1 MAALELILML
11 LAASAGLRL
20 LADFLR
26 VPYVSLLVVG
36 GALLALVPG
45 LPAVDLPPDV
55 LFLIFV
61 PPLLYWGAVSYPLR
75 DFRRQLGP
83 ITRLAVL
90 MVLVSMVVVAVVVH
104 AWDSAFTWPA
114 AFALGA
120 IVSPPDPVAVLSM
133 LRGVRLPRAI
143 VSILE
148 GEGLF
153 NDVTALIAYRVTVA
167 AAVTGQFVAW
177 QAAKEF
183 VFSAVVGVAIGLLVG
198 VVIVRAQRLAGS
210 VSLVENTISLLAP
223 FASYLAAER
232 LGASGVLSV
241 AATGMYVGRVF
252 PRFVRAHARV
262 QATALW
268 NVVTFLLES
277 LIFILVGLELRQIG
291 PIFDRYPFTAMLR
304 EAALVTLVLVLV
316 RLLWIIP
323 SAYVGGAAGRLLTKD
338 RSPLPRWQFVAFVGW
353 AGLRGGDSLV
363 IALALPLATASGAPF
378 PAREQIIFVT
388 FAFILFTLVVQ
399 GPTLSGVARVLGLH
413 EDGAERAEEAHARLA
428 AVEAGLG
435 VLSAS
440 PADTSH
446 PEVVRYLKQRQRQR
460 ARRWAA
466 REAQQQ
472 EAAEA
477 LDAGAPGA
485 PGQPHEHFV
494 PAPSHEAGALD
505 EERAAEYRRIRNDM
519 IRAEHRSIIELRDRG
534 TIGDDVM
541 RRIQRDLDFES
552 MMLDTQDPVTEAP
565 SEVPAAIDATI
576 GPD

>member
-36 GALLALVPG
+36 GALLALTPG
-45 LPAVDLPPDV
+45 LPPVDLPPDV

-90 MVLVSMVVVAVVVH
+90 MVLVSMVAVAVVVH

-120 IVSPPDPVAVLSM
+120 ILSPPDPIAVLSM
-133 LRGVRLPRAI
+133 LRDIRLPRPI

-153 NDVTALIAYRVTVA
+153 NDVTALIAYRVAVA

-177 QAAKEF
+177 QAAREF
-183 VFSAVVGVAIGLLVG
+183 VSSAVVGVAIGLLVG
-198 VVIVRAQRLAGS
+198 VVIVRVERLAGS
-210 VSLVENTISLLAP
+210 ISLVENTVSLLTP
-223 FASYLAAER
+223 FASYLVAER

-241 AATGMYVGRVF
+241 AATGMYVGRIS
-252 PRFVRAHARV
+252 PRFIRPHARV

-277 LIFILVGLELRQIG
+277 LIFIFVGLELRQIG
-291 PIFDRYPFTAMLR
+291 HIFDRYPFTAMLR

-316 RLLWIIP
+316 RLLWVIP
-323 SAYVGGAAGRLLTKD
+323 SAYVGGAAGRLIRRD
-338 RSPLPRWQFVAFVGW
+338 RAPLPRWQWVAFVGW

-388 FAFILFTLVVQ
+388 FAFILFTLVAQ
-399 GPTLSGVARVLGLH
+399 GPTLPLVARLLGLH
-413 EDGAERAEEAHARLA
+413 EDGTERAEEAHARLA

-435 VLSAS
+435 VLAAS

-446 PEVVRYLKQRQRQR
+446 PEVVRYLNQRQRQR

-466 REAQQQ
+466 REARQH
-472 EAAEA
+472 EAGEAGEPGAAEV
-477 LDAGAPGA
+477 
-485 PGQPHEHFV
+485 PHEHFV
-494 PAPSHEAGALD
+494 PAPSHDAGVLD
-505 EERAAEYRRIRNDM
+505 EERGAEYRRIRNDM
-519 IRAEHRSIIELRDRG
+519 IRAEHGAIIDLRDRG
-534 TIGDDVM
+534 IIGDDVM

-552 MMLDTQDPVTEAP
+552 MMLDTQDPVTESP
-565 SEVPAAIDATI
+565 TEVSAVIHEH
-576 GPD
+576 